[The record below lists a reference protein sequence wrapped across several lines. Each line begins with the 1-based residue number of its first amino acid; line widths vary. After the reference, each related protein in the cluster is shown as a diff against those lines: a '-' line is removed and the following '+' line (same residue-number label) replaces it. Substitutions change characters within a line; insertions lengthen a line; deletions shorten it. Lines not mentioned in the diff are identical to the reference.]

1 MQDNQLNEQ
10 VPEVVIETISE
21 QETALAATATA
32 EPTAEATPVV
42 EAAQAIEVVEIVAET
57 APVVEA
63 AQAIEVVE
71 IVAETAPVVEAA
83 QAIEVEEI
91 VAETAPVVE
100 AAQAIEIVEIVAET
114 APVVEIVATDVKP
127 EAAKT
132 AKRREKTETVEVEAQ
147 KVEPMPEPEVDY
159 TTMGLQDA
167 IKAFEALCTEPI
179 ELSKVQGRVVGLRK
193 HIQDTITQEITEKKS
208 EFVAQGNDE
217 ANFKPEP
224 NALYRRFNDANVL
237 IKERR
242 SKERDLQDAER
253 NANLAAKQAILD
265 RLKEII
271 DNSEAAAAFEEFK
284 KLQEKWRSVGAVP
297 AEKNQEIW
305 ERYTFYLEKVYDDFK
320 ISKEL
325 RMLDLKKNLEHKT
338 QLCEKA
344 ESLLLKD
351 SVGDA
356 LKDLSILHDEWKT
369 VGPVPNEQRETIWD
383 RFKIASDKVYDKRKE
398 YYDSLDDERKNN
410 YALKLQL
417 CEQAQALAG
426 IEPQTHKDWE
436 ELTQKYAEIQA
447 DWRKVGL
454 APREVNEEIWQQ
466 FKALGDAF
474 YNAKNLFYK
483 NIREEQSQNYNLRME
498 LCARA
503 EALMNS
509 DDWKLATDEFV
520 KIQKE
525 WKDIGAIGRKQS
537 EKLWQRFQA
546 ACNAF
551 FERKK
556 LNFAGKDVDNA
567 QNLQLKTELI
577 ERIEAFAPTDSGN
590 EDFETLKAFQREWIN
605 IGYVPI
611 KDKKTT
617 EDRYRKAID
626 AHFDAIKLSRNEQ
639 GKARYQTKIEG
650 MKTVANPS
658 AAFRREGSE
667 LSMQISKLSAD
678 IALWENNIEFF
689 SRSKNADALRKEIQ
703 TKIDKAQSDIKLLKD
718 KQKLLNQ

>member
-1 MQDNQLNEQ
+1 MQDNQLNQQ

-42 EAAQAIEVVEIVAET
+42 EAAQAIEVVETVAET

-63 AQAIEVVE
+63 M
-71 IVAETAPVVEAA
+71 

-100 AAQAIEIVEIVAET
+100 ATQAIEVEEVVAET
-114 APVVEIVATDVKP
+114 APVVEAVQAIAAETTEVATNAKP

-132 AKRREKTETVEVEAQ
+132 AKRREKTETAEVEAQ

-159 TTMGLQDA
+159 TTMGLEDA

-590 EDFETLKAFQREWIN
+590 DDFETLKAFQREWIN

-611 KDKKTT
+611 KEKKTT

-667 LSMQISKLSAD
+667 LSMQISKLSTD

-703 TKIDKAQSDIKLLKD
+703 TKIDKAQADIKLLKD